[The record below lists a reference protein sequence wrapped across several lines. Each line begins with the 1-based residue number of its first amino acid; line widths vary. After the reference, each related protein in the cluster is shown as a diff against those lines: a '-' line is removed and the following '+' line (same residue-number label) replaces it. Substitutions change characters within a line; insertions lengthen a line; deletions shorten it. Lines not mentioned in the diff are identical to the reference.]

1 MPGLVCDIS
10 QVGMCSGGT
19 FRHDVGDAHIPWI
32 GAWQIISAVCRLAVE
47 VPDISDDCREEVFQ
61 FKIRRNTN
69 INYNVPLGEHLGLG
83 LGMLGLGYVALNVAA
98 LICSA
103 CCNHA

>member
-10 QVGMCSGGT
+10 QVGPCSGGT
-19 FRHDVGDAHIPWI
+19 CSSTMLIMPTFLGLLHGESNSLSIA
-32 GAWQIISAVCRLAVE
+32 AE

-83 LGMLGLGYVALNVAA
+83 FCILGLGYVALSVAA
-98 LICSA
+98 LICSV